1 VHALAALWAAAQ
13 ACVSA
18 DAGRALGSSTG
29 LALLFGDVCARFQAA
44 EEGHVRRRL
53 NLVAELLI
61 GLATH
66 AGWSLRQR
74 VEEVA
79 VVSQAR
85 SQSVGSESGPAFRV
99 LALALVDQAAAVPT
113 QKVGGGGADAELR
126 RQRVAEAA
134 GQVRRDAAGR
144 LQPGTAPIRE
154 IEESW
159 RTSFKRWFKDG
170 GQPAAEACRATVR
183 LFNKLVLATETAID
197 QNNA

>member
-1 VHALAALWAAAQ
+1 MHALAALWAAAQ

-99 LALALVDQAAAVPT
+99 LVLALVDQAAAVPT
-113 QKVGGGGADAELR
+113 QKVGAGRVQDPNTPSAGGASPL
-126 RQRVAEAA
+126 
-134 GQVRRDAAGR
+134 
-144 LQPGTAPIRE
+144 PGWVVLHSITN
-154 IEESW
+154 
-159 RTSFKRWFKDG
+159 D
-170 GQPAAEACRATVR
+170 PAVDSKMPDFPACRTRPGALWT
-183 LFNKLVLATETAID
+183 FT
-197 QNNA
+197 